1 MRVLITGITGFVG
14 SHLSEFLIKKGFEV
28 FGTTTSG
35 KPSPSER
42 IKIFNCDI
50 RDAAGIKN
58 IISDI
63 KPNQI
68 YHLSGISFPPDSF
81 KNPRMTFDV
90 NFYGT
95 MNLLEAVRELGLDSH
110 ILYVGSSD
118 EYGAVADRY
127 IPISEDC
134 PLNPLNPYAAS
145 KVSANMLCYSYVKTY
160 DMNIVMVRP
169 FNHTGAGQRADF
181 VCSDFAK
188 QIAEIES
195 GDKKLVIYT
204 GNLDA
209 ERDFSDVRDIVSAY
223 HLALEKG
230 VSGDVYNICSERAY
244 SIRWVLHTLLGFAKL
259 SVEIKEDPSKLRAA
273 DIKILKG
280 DCSKFKLISGWKPS
294 IPFEKTLRDLLDYW
308 REKIVSSRQ

>member
-28 FGTTTSG
+28 FGTTYSG
-35 KPSPSER
+35 KALPSER

-58 IISDI
+58 IVSDI
-63 KPNQI
+63 KPHRI
-68 YHLSGISFPPDSF
+68 YNLSGISFPPDSF
-81 KNPRMTFDV
+81 KNPRMTFDI

-95 MNLLEAVRELGLDSH
+95 MNLIEAVRGTGLDSN
-110 ILYVGSSD
+110 ILFVGSSD
-118 EYGAVADRY
+118 EYGVVADRY
-127 IPISEDC
+127 IPISEEC
-134 PLNPLNPYAAS
+134 LLNPLSPYAAS
-145 KVSANMLCYSYVKTY
+145 KAAADLLSYSCFKTY
-160 DMNIVMVRP
+160 GMNIVRVRP
-169 FNHTGAGQRADF
+169 FNHTGPGQRYDF
-181 VCSDFAK
+181 VCSDFAR

-195 GDKKLVIYT
+195 GIRKPVIYT
-204 GNLDA
+204 GNLDV

-223 HLALEKG
+223 YLALEKG

-244 SIRWVLHTLLGFAKL
+244 SIRWILHTLLGFTKL
-259 SVEIKEDPSKLRAA
+259 SVEIKEDPSKMRAA

-280 DCSKFKLISGWKPS
+280 DCSKFKMISGWKPA

-308 REKIVSSRQ
+308 REKTSNR